1 MNLSSRWCVTAAVA
15 LGALSCSDPVPP
27 AAQGAFRAS
36 IGSAGLPAGKACPSG
51 AASTFEVPAVDLSKP
66 TEVLTTTTY
75 LHSAID
81 GEGDSKVS
89 CSVKGSSSFTFSGRI
104 SNGGKVLELTEG
116 VLSNNM
122 TGTARVTLWNSMT
135 LSNPLTSPAADCTIT
150 VVNNSKGVQVKSGSI
165 WAQFKCKTVE
175 RAPSDAC
182 DATGTFVLGNC
193 SE

>member
-36 IGSAGLPAGKACPSG
+36 VGSAGLPAGKACPSG
-51 AASTFEVPAVDLSKP
+51 AASTFEVPIVETTKP
-66 TEVLTTTTY
+66 TEVLTNSTY

-81 GEGDSKVS
+81 GEGDAKVS

-104 SNGGKVLELTEG
+104 SSLGKVLEVSDG
-116 VLSNNM
+116 VLANNM
-122 TGTARVTLWNSMT
+122 SGTARISVWNSQT
-135 LSNPLTSPAADCTIT
+135 LSSPLTSPAADCTIT
-150 VVNNSKGVQVKSGSI
+150 VVSNQKGVQVKAGSI
-165 WAQFKCKTVE
+165 WAQFTCKTVE
-175 RAPSDAC
+175 HAPSDAC
-182 DATGTFVLGNC
+182 DAKGTFVFENC